1 MKSDFIVLF
10 ENFEKDLIF
19 YKMVDS
25 RVIESIKEKGILP
38 NKRGGTWLIMKDE
51 LENWTLENNL
61 FGSFL
66 QALLFFPS
74 NRESD
79 VYLLEIKTRSRNIKF
94 RDVELLLK
102 SFDQQKK
109 SEVSIEDDVNYRVK
123 EYILF
128 EKVPPSDVKIIN
140 KFKADKIISEFKID
154 PKNLKDYVLGK
165 TNELKPVKRLSKV
178 NLVSKFIW
186 LKIKNAFGL

>member
-128 EKVPPSDVKIIN
+128 ERVPPSDIKIIN
-140 KFKADKIISEFKID
+140 KFRADKIISEFKID
-154 PKNLKDYVLGK
+154 PKNLMEYVLGK
-165 TNELKPVKRLSKV
+165 TSDLKPIKKLSRI

>member
-1 MKSDFIVLF
+1 MKFDFIILF

-128 EKVPPSDVKIIN
+128 ERVPPSDIKIIN
-140 KFKADKIISEFKID
+140 KFRADKIISEFKID
-154 PKNLKDYVLGK
+154 PKNLMDYVLGK
-165 TNELKPVKRLSKV
+165 TSELKPIKKLSRI

>member
-1 MKSDFIVLF
+1 MKYDFIILF
-10 ENFEKDLIF
+10 EKFEKDLIF
-19 YKMVDS
+19 YKMVDVN
-25 RVIESIKEKGILP
+25 VIESIKEKGILP
-38 NKRGGTWLIMKDE
+38 NKRGGTWLIMKEE
-51 LENWTLENNL
+51 LEDWTLENNL

-74 NRESD
+74 SRESD
-79 VYLLEIKTRSRNIKF
+79 IYLLEIKTRSRNIKF

>member
-1 MKSDFIVLF
+1 MKFDFIILF

-109 SEVSIEDDVNYRVK
+109 SEVSIEDNVNYRVK

-128 EKVPPSDVKIIN
+128 ERVPPSDIKIIN
-140 KFKADKIISEFKID
+140 KFKADKVISEFKID

-165 TNELKPVKRLSKV
+165 TNELRPIKKLSKI
-178 NLVSKFIW
+178 NLVSRFIW
-186 LKIKNAFGL
+186 LKIKNTFGL

>member
-38 NKRGGTWLIMKDE
+38 NKRGGAWLIMKDE

-128 EKVPPSDVKIIN
+128 ERVPPSDIKIIN
-140 KFKADKIISEFKID
+140 KFRADKIISEFKID
-154 PKNLKDYVLGK
+154 PKNLMDYVLGK
-165 TNELKPVKRLSKV
+165 TSDLKPIKKLSRI

>member
-128 EKVPPSDVKIIN
+128 ERVPPSDIKIIN
-140 KFKADKIISEFKID
+140 KFRADKIISEFKID
-154 PKNLKDYVLGK
+154 PKNLMDYVLGK
-165 TNELKPVKRLSKV
+165 TSDLKPIKKLSRI